1 MAPLIPPNQP
11 IDPMRIPI
19 RVCAALATVPAP
31 PVTCY
36 ITRSSE
42 MIKLK
47 SLSLSEASANR
58 RLLYNGERVRHDDT
72 LETLGIE
79 DDDIRGGVTFEL
91 MAEHSADEGV
101 KRGSCPCIFSSDHPL
116 CRLKVQRSGRHLI
129 RTGPQLEIP
138 LSLTISSF
146 LIVAIHSNSILTL
159 TMPLIPNDEEIN
171 PRRIPVLCKVDH
183 GLPTTCYVSRS
194 AKLIMLKVELAE
206 KMNVDPHAIRF
217 LIDGETLS
225 RESSLASLGFSDQ
238 KIKTGITIE
247 VLIEQAGG

>member
-91 MAEHSADEGV
+91 MAEHSADEGE
-101 KRGSCPCIFSSDHPL
+101 KRGSCPCIFLSDHPL
-116 CRLKVQRSGRHLI
+116 RRFKVQRSGRLLI
-129 RTGPQLEIP
+129 RTDPQHENPAAINHLFLP
-138 LSLTISSF
+138 LCRHSF
-146 LIVAIHSNSILTL
+146 EQHPHSNYALDSQ
-159 TMPLIPNDEEIN
+159 
-171 PRRIPVLCKVDH
+171 RQGDH
-183 GLPTTCYVSRS
+183 
-194 AKLIMLKVELAE
+194 
-206 KMNVDPHAIRF
+206 F